1 MSYDI
6 NLAIDAYSHS
16 MGNREEALA
25 EFCAEHSIADQM
37 AGIQATIDELQG
49 DLFDQIWALT
59 RDNGPMTGDEIEA
72 LAERHC
78 SERAPAVNSD
88 GIAALMRWAVWMAWH
103 EGCLR

>member
-25 EFCAEHSIADQM
+25 EH
-37 AGIQATIDELQG
+37 
-49 DLFDQIWALT
+49 
-59 RDNGPMTGDEIEA
+59 
-72 LAERHC
+72 HC
-78 SERAPAVNSD
+78 TERAPVVNSD
-88 GIAALMRWAVWMAWH
+88 GIAALLRWVVWMAWH